1 MSPNGVLPWRR
12 SPGPT
17 WKETGVAEN
26 PRELRYTKEHEWVHP
41 NQDGTATVGITHFAQ
56 DQLGDIVYVSLPP
69 TGSAVAQFG
78 RMGEVESVKS
88 VSDLFCPVT
97 GQVLEVNQ
105 GAVDHPEQVN
115 EDPYGKGWL
124 VKVRLADPRELQK
137 LLTAEQYEGYL
148 ATVQH

>member
-1 MSPNGVLPWRR
+1 M
-12 SPGPT
+12 T
-17 WKETGVAEN
+17 EN

-41 NQDGTATVGITHFAQ
+41 NQDGSATVGITHFAQ

-69 TGSAVAQFG
+69 TGSAVTQFG
-78 RMGEVESVKS
+78 KMGEVESVKS

-105 GAVDHPEQVN
+105 AAVEHPEQVN

-124 VKVRLADPRELQK
+124 IKVRLASAGELRS